1 MMEEKYF
8 IIPYYCILHS
18 FNGFLIKNS
27 PKIIILYGYFTF
39 FCNKNVGHVIRKTH
53 LGCIF
58 QAFRKLG
65 VCLSTVICHKI
76 ALGQKGML
84 WSYMEFDSMISTIS
98 ISSSFQM

>member
-1 MMEEKYF
+1 MVILLSFVTKTLGMLSEK
-8 IIPYYCILHS
+8 
-18 FNGFLIKNS
+18 LI
-27 PKIIILYGYFTF
+27 
-39 FCNKNVGHVIRKTH
+39 